1 MSRARLAVVIL
12 LAAAG
17 SFLSGLLLLDHYGV
31 ASASGVVDQA
41 CGPEEESGCDRVS
54 QSRFSSVGEFSVAGI
69 GLVFYA
75 SAFFLAALALVAT
88 DAVRSAASALA
99 LLLVGAALVVDMVLL
114 GVQVFEIGAFCSLCL
129 ATYVVNLGALLVLS
143 PARRFVSSLGK
154 TLFGSEGRPALLVW
168 VAGSLALLIFVGFVE
183 QGLASA
189 AAATEIT
196 LLGGPIAPA
205 EEPVSSPPE
214 LEPTPLAGSDPEP
227 VVQSEPEPVAEP
239 ALSDSNGADNEAGAR
254 IEALEAELK
263 QSRAEV
269 HQLRATLDDPEKYQ
283 EYQTEKA
290 TQQFEKEP
298 VRDVALEGIP
308 FKGPA
313 DAPIRV
319 AEFSDFLCPFCR
331 NLAGAFANYMTQS
344 SGQVAIYYK
353 NYPLDQACNP
363 GLSRT
368 LHDGACE
375 VALGAI
381 CAHEQGRFWPYH
393 DRVFSSPPTNPSV
406 DDVVGIASAAGLN
419 GDALRQC
426 MGSPAAEQ
434 ALSAQI
440 QEAKRLEVTSTPTVF
455 INGKK
460 LQQLGGFLAAI
471 ESEAKRLG
479 LDGSP

>member
-1 MSRARLAVVIL
+1 MSRARLTVVIL

-17 SFLSGLLLLDHYGV
+17 SFLSGLLLLDHHGV
-31 ASASGVVDQA
+31 ASASGMVDQA

-54 QSRFSSVGEFSVAGI
+54 QSRFSSIGEFSVAGI

-114 GVQVFEIGAFCSLCL
+114 GLQVFEIGAYCALCL
-129 ATYVVNLGALLVLS
+129 ATYVVNLGALVVLL
-143 PARRFVSSLGK
+143 PARRFISSLGR
-154 TLFGSEGRPALLVW
+154 TFFGGEGRPALLVW
-168 VAGSLALLIFVGFVE
+168 AAGSLALLIFIGFVE

-189 AAATEIT
+189 AATERP
-196 LLGGPIAPA
+196 LLGAPIASV
-205 EEPVSSPPE
+205 EEQVSSLP
-214 LEPTPLAGSDPEP
+214 DPEP
-227 VVQSEPEPVAEP
+227 APAAESEPAP
-239 ALSDSNGADNEAGAR
+239 SDSNGADGEAAAR
-254 IEALEAELK
+254 IEALEAELE
-263 QSRAEV
+263 QSRTEAR
-269 HQLRATLDDPEKYQ
+269 QLRATLDDPQKYQ

-290 TQQFEKEP
+290 TQEFEKER

-331 NLAGAFANYMTQS
+331 NLAGAFANYMSQS

-375 VALGAI
+375 LALGAI
-381 CAHEQGRFWPYH
+381 CANEQGRFWPYH

-406 DDVVGIASAAGLN
+406 DDVVGIASEAGLD
-419 GDALRQC
+419 GDTLRQC